1 MTWNETKTMA
11 KDRRGHSSLLFIVFG
26 HLMPMMFLRHLF
38 TKTWRDLMVEEVS
51 LQVSVPYRRTDLT
64 FLLKIRI
71 LVDVRR
77 ILLFQTG
84 LRMENACNAFFFLAC
99 IDSIQINNTD
109 LENISNFTYLGS
121 IVSTTGGTDEDIQAR
136 KKKALQAF
144 SILKPVWKSRIL
156 RTSTKIRIL

>member
-1 MTWNETKTMA
+1 
-11 KDRRGHSSLLFIVFG
+11 
-26 HLMPMMFLRHLF
+26 
-38 TKTWRDLMVEEVS
+38 MVEEVS

-99 IDSIQINNTD
+99 MSSSVPPVVLT
-109 LENISNFTYLGS
+109 
-121 IVSTTGGTDEDIQAR
+121 
-136 KKKALQAF
+136 
-144 SILKPVWKSRIL
+144 ILPR
-156 RTSTKIRIL
+156 